1 MQTFAAFILPAI
13 VLFTLLH
20 GLYKRVAVYEVF
32 VEGARDGFSM
42 AVKIIPYLV
51 AILVAIAMFRASG
64 AMSLLSAWLAPL
76 FNWLGIPADILTMA
90 MMRPLSGSGSVA
102 VLADLMQQHGDN
114 SLVVKMAATMFGS
127 TETTFYVIAVYF
139 GSVAIRRTSYAVQV
153 GLLADLAGFI
163 AAVVV
168 CLWLFG

>member
-13 VLFTLLH
+13 ILFTLVH

-32 VEGARDGFSM
+32 VEGARDGFTM

-64 AMSLLSAWLAPL
+64 AMAVISGWLAPL
-76 FNWLGIPADILTMA
+76 FHWLGIPPDILTMA
-90 MMRPLSGSGSVA
+90 MMRPLTGSGSVG
-102 VLADLMQQHGDN
+102 VLADLIHQHGED
-114 SLVVKMAATMFGS
+114 SLVVKIAATMFGS

-139 GSVAIRRTSYAVQV
+139 GSVAIRRTGYAVQV

-163 AAVVV
+163 AAVLV